1 MNEFVQVSSGKGLNS
16 DDNDGH
22 ISDADEDQDSDEEE
36 DEDDDAVNS
45 TKVDNE
51 ATSKKKQR

>member
-1 MNEFVQVSSGKGLNS
+1 MNS